1 MADTVL
7 SVRIDEELKN
17 RFIEL
22 AQENGVNNKDLMQL
36 MLTQFELG
44 QISSGSNQYA
54 QDIDELQRLTK
65 RMADI
70 YINMVERSQLRELE
84 IKNQENHQL
93 HEQKEEIERLREQLS
108 ELEEKEKL
116 IQQLKDQA
124 KGLKQE
130 VTVQKDE
137 QRNLKDL
144 NDLLREKNSQ
154 LEKRFVEVEVKLEA
168 ADEALNEVAKLKA
181 GLDGKD
187 EEIRRLK
194 MKLEVMMNEQLEQ
207 KEKYEVQLIYQK
219 ETFDQELELIT
230 RKQTLELQ
238 ELRLS
243 LQADCLKQIEQ
254 LKEESEQKLQLVM
267 KEKEVLN
274 QTLTEKITEK

>member
-22 AQENGVNNKDLMQL
+22 AQESGVNNKDLMQL

-93 HEQKEEIERLREQLS
+93 HQQKEEIERLSEQLS

-116 IQQLKDQA
+116 IQQLKDQV

-181 GLDGKD
+181 GSDGKD

-207 KEKYEVQLIYQK
+207 KEKYEVQLIHQK

-274 QTLTEKITEK
+274 

>member
-22 AQENGVNNKDLMQL
+22 AQESGVNNKDLMQL

-93 HEQKEEIERLREQLS
+93 HQQKEEIERLSEQLS

-116 IQQLKDQA
+116 IQQLKDQV

-181 GLDGKD
+181 GSDGKD

-207 KEKYEVQLIYQK
+207 KEKYEVQLIHQK

-274 QTLTEKITEK
+274 QRLNEKITEK

>member
-70 YINMVERSQLRELE
+70 YINMVERSQLRKLE
-84 IKNQENHQL
+84 VKNQENHQL
-93 HEQKEEIERLREQLS
+93 HQQKEEIERLREQLS

-181 GLDGKD
+181 GLEGKD
-187 EEIRRLK
+187 EEVHRLK

-207 KEKYEVQLIYQK
+207 KEKYEVQLIHQK
-219 ETFDQELELIT
+219 ETFDQELELII

-243 LQADCLKQIEQ
+243 LQADYLKQIEQ
-254 LKEESEQKLQLVM
+254 LKEEGEQKLQLVM

-274 QTLTEKITEK
+274 ERLNEKITKE